1 METQNFIVINPK
13 GANVRAQMDT
23 TNAKTLLRWMSP
35 DWGYAV
41 YETYTVKGSSGLQ
54 T

>member
-23 TNAKTLLRWMSP
+23 TNSKNLLRWMSP
-35 DWGYAV
+35 DNGFGA
-41 YETYTVKGSSGLQ
+41 LQ